1 MSKLRDVVENG
12 VVKKAV
18 YDKLDANLNNTDTSD
33 FILKTKYQIDKAQLE
48 KKLPDVTDFVKKR
61 KLTELENKISFLC

>member
-1 MSKLRDVVENG
+1 MRDVVENG
-12 VVKKAV
+12 AVKKAV

-33 FILKTKYQIDKAQLE
+33 FILKTKYQTDKAQLE
-48 KKLPDVTDFVKKR
+48 KKLPDVTDFVKER

>member
-61 KLTELENKISFLC
+61 KLTELENKISFLF